1 METVLKS
8 AVFSVLFFTESI
20 APICDLDSQIA
31 AGNDPDPWDEDRRWD
46 TDQDYMTYYC
56 VWKSWSSWSSCSRGK
71 KTRYRVEED
80 DVNNCRCDIEFQTHT
95 CRILGKSSKFGVL
108 LSAVPQWA
116 RVHQVNNES
125 GLEKFLSKYECSAAH
140 SCANWSCSFLQ
151 SSLVALCSERVL
163 FIV

>member
-1 METVLKS
+1 MHISMETVLKS
-8 AVFSVLFFTESI
+8 AVFFVLFFTETI
-20 APICDLDSQIA
+20 APICDRDSQIA
-31 AGNDPDPWDEDRRWD
+31 AGNDPDPWNEDRRWD

-56 VWKSWSSWSSCSRGK
+56 VWKSWGSWSGCFFGK

-116 RVHQVNNES
+116 RVH
-125 GLEKFLSKYECSAAH
+125 
-140 SCANWSCSFLQ
+140 
-151 SSLVALCSERVL
+151 
-163 FIV
+163 